1 MPTPTPLMRLSWIV
15 APSTVFALAYGLLGA
30 TPGPLMMLC
39 FSFVPPFAVAAWL
52 AADARVTQV
61 GAVFDAGWLFA
72 MTWPVAVPWYAVRTR
87 GMRGL
92 GLAARLYLFAL
103 APVPAFVAG
112 YALRLG
118 LTQHGN
124 A

>member
-1 MPTPTPLMRLSWIV
+1 MSTPTPLMRLSWIV

-30 TPGPLMMLC
+30 TPGPLMTC
-39 FSFVPPFAVAAWL
+39 CVSVVPPFAVAAWL

-103 APVPAFVAG
+103 APVLAFAVG
-112 YALRLG
+112 YALRLA
-118 LTQHGN
+118 LT
-124 A
+124 